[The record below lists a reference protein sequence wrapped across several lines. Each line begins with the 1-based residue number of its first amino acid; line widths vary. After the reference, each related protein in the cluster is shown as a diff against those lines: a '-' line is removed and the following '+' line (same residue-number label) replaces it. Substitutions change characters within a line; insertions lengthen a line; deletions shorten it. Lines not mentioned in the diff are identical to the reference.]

1 MKRTRM
7 WWRSVATLA
16 GLGIL
21 MQSGGC
27 SLDTASLT
35 QSLVSALVQALI
47 SALTSSLSSALA
59 A

>member
-1 MKRTRM
+1 M